1 MSRPLTPSEEC
12 ALTFPPR
19 TFEYMRCLETK
30 ISNPHELGYE
40 ITPKMSMGMILGIIL
55 AIVIIAI
62 IILSVKAKVN
72 PFDLIMS
79 FFR

>member
-1 MSRPLTPSEEC
+1 MSTTRESQKCSNEPYQTSPGYVECINKDLPSSMKY
-12 ALTFPPR
+12 TFGIAP
-19 TFEYMRCLETK
+19 
-30 ISNPHELGYE
+30 SNS
-40 ITPKMSMGMILGIIL
+40 IGMILGIVA
-55 AIVIIAI
+55 AIVIILL

>member
-1 MSRPLTPSEEC
+1 MSTTRGSQKCSNEPYQTSTGYVECINNGLPSDKKYTIGI
-12 ALTFPPR
+12 AP
-19 TFEYMRCLETK
+19 
-30 ISNPHELGYE
+30 SNS
-40 ITPKMSMGMILGIIL
+40 IGMILGIVA
-55 AIVIIAI
+55 AIVIILL